1 MATIVAPVA
10 ASPAS
15 LAVAPWL
22 EGGSARRQLVPLSL
36 LHHTAGDWVR
46 TLTFRLPWC
55 LTTGR
60 ATSPPIIKTLPR
72 PATQR
77 RPATRPF
84 PAGRSSW
91 PMPRRCQ
98 VRPLADVQSTGVRTS
113 SPPTG
118 RTFSPTAVN
127 PPPVCASACT
137 RSPPAS
143 GAMPGPR
150 RQERPSGDVHAASG
164 PSASHRPWPPATISG
179 VPPPAGPRKTVDRQ
193 VRPPS
198 SDVRARGR
206 AKGSA
211 ACEPTA
217 TTVRPDAAI
226 PASEGGTSCAG
237 APPGPA
243 NCASASRAD
252 GEAST
257 GPVGPEP
264 ALGRPV
270 MTMPATATASSATQ
284 AAAPTRTVRPPR
296 RGCGRL
302 AREAARRARGAARP
316 AWTATPDG
324 GAAAGPASR
333 GTIAGTTGI
342 GSVRCSSASAGSHPA
357 SRCHSSPASRHALSD
372 CCHTDRPSAP
382 ASARDVAG
390 PRGRL
395 PRVRRR
401 FPGRGS
407 VAVPGAPRVTGPPA
421 AATHRLGG
429 GCRARVRLVASSRQA
444 QPAGTR
450 GIDPAGMPAEGWCA
464 AEGGDDT
471 AQRPR

>member
-1 MATIVAPVA
+1 
-10 ASPAS
+10 
-15 LAVAPWL
+15 
-22 EGGSARRQLVPLSL
+22 
-36 LHHTAGDWVR
+36 
-46 TLTFRLPWC
+46 
-55 LTTGR
+55 
-60 ATSPPIIKTLPR
+60 
-72 PATQR
+72 
-77 RPATRPF
+77 
-84 PAGRSSW
+84 
-91 PMPRRCQ
+91 MPRRCQ

-179 VPPPAGPRKTVDRQ
+179 VPPPAGPRKTVNRQ

-226 PASEGGTSCAG
+226 PVSEGGTSCAG

-257 GPVGPEP
+257 GPVGPSGARPTGDDDASDRHGEQRH
-264 ALGRPV
+264 AGRG
-270 MTMPATATASSATQ
+270 TDQDRA
-284 AAAPTRTVRPPR
+284 AAAPGVR
-296 RGCGRL
+296 
-302 AREAARRARGAARP
+302 
-316 AWTATPDG
+316 
-324 GAAAGPASR
+324 AAGPA
-333 GTIAGTTGI
+333 
-342 GSVRCSSASAGSHPA
+342 
-357 SRCHSSPASRHALSD
+357 
-372 CCHTDRPSAP
+372 
-382 ASARDVAG
+382 
-390 PRGRL
+390 RL
-395 PRVRRR
+395 PGGPGGRRGM
-401 FPGRGS
+401 P
-407 VAVPGAPRVTGPPA
+407 PGAPARRPGLPDGPTRRRGGRRTRIQGHHRGHDRDRLGALLVGVRWLPPGQPLPFEPRLPPRAQRLLPYRPA
-421 AATHRLGG
+421 VRPGQRAGRRRAAGPFAPGSPPFPRPGFSRGPGGAPGNRAARRRDDRLGG

-450 GIDPAGMPAEGWCA
+450 GINPAGMPAEGWCA